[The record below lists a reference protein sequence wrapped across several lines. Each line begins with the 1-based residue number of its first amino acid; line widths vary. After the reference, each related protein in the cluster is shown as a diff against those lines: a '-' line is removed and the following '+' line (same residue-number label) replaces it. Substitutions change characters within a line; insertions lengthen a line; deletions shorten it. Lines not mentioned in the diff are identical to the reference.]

1 MQISSESRKVSE
13 LFPILG
19 NVHYHVPSYQRGYSW
34 RDEQIGQLFEDIRKE
49 DAGYYAGNILLTGDE
64 DSFSVI
70 DGQQRLTTISLFLL
84 AIGERL
90 AEYSHL
96 ESAIG
101 LKLDIRRQLL
111 DSTGEPRVVLL
122 DQDQVIYLDLLGAL
136 HGKHHKKW
144 GNRSFIRRY
153 RYIKELFGEDCG
165 SFEKLNEFYQKL
177 MQVDLLRVTVPN
189 LGDAFTVFSSLNSK
203 GLPLTLIDLLKGEFL
218 SAAQKIGELPSQT
231 LAQWNTLAQM
241 LSADGEDVNTGVVTQ
256 FLLNNW
262 DAFES
267 SSLSST
273 TKTKA
278 LSQYQRLLPIRYGGG
293 ENYLQVLIGRAE
305 VFSRISQ
312 LNKTLPKPGNLD
324 EKLASLK
331 KLESTQALPL
341 LMYLLSERDALLLDE
356 NDLTEI
362 ADNLVAFY
370 VRRNVALTP
379 KSSNIRARLIGVMR
393 SIQRDKISGC
403 DVVDVVKSAL
413 LEMSVSDEQFRVALN
428 QPLYDKSKATARY
441 ILIDIERRI
450 GGGPT
455 FDKGHPDNLDQY
467 LVTESG
473 KVTPIW
479 SIEHILPEGD
489 LPKWWVKDIAEGDCE
504 KAAGLQ
510 SEYVHMLG
518 NLTLTPYNSELGQ
531 KPFYSESDPF
541 GGSKRDLRDKG
552 SGTFVG
558 LRSGLYLNKSIA
570 DESRG
575 EHLEEKRTWTVEDI
589 VRRNAVLS
597 DLVIELY
604 RRD

>member
-34 RDEQIGQLFEDIRKE
+34 RDEQIGQLFEDIAKE
-49 DAGYYAGNILLTGDE
+49 GEGYYAGNILLTGDE

-84 AIGERL
+84 AIGEKL
-90 AEYSHL
+90 AEFSVL
-96 ESAIG
+96 EAAIG
-101 LKLDIRRQLL
+101 LKLDIRRQLF
-111 DSTGEPRVVLL
+111 DQAGEPRIVLL
-122 DQDQVIYLDLLGAL
+122 DQDQAIYIDLLGAL
-136 HGKHHKKW
+136 HGKHLKKW
-144 GNRSFIRRY
+144 GNRSFFRRY
-153 RYIKELFGEDCG
+153 RFIKELLEESCD
-165 SFEKLNEFYQKL
+165 SFEKINEFYQKL
-177 MQVDLLRVTVPN
+177 MQVDLLRITVPN

-231 LAQWNTLAQM
+231 LAQWDALAQM
-241 LSADGEDVNTGVVTQ
+241 LSADGEDINTSIVTQ

-267 SSLSST
+267 TSSSST

-278 LSQYQRLLPIRYGGG
+278 LSQYQRLLPKRYGSG

-305 VFSRISQ
+305 AFSRISQ
-312 LNKTLPKPGNLD
+312 LNGTVGKPSHLD

-331 KLESTQALPL
+331 RLESTQALPL
-341 LMYLLSERDALLLDE
+341 LMYLFSEREALLLDE
-356 NDLTEI
+356 ADLIEI
-362 ADNLVAFY
+362 ADALVAFY

-379 KSSNIRARLIGVMR
+379 KASNIRARLIGIVR
-393 SIQRDKISGC
+393 SIQKGGTFGSDI
-403 DVVDVVKSAL
+403 VETVKGAL
-413 LEMSVSDEQFRVALN
+413 LDMSVSDDQLRVALN

-441 ILIDIERRI
+441 ILIDLERRV
-450 GGGPT
+450 GDSPT
-455 FDKGHPDNLDQY
+455 FDKGHPDSLDQY
-467 LVTESG
+467 LVSSNG

-489 LPKWWVKDIAEGDCE
+489 LPEWWVDELADGDRE

-510 SEYVHMLG
+510 AEYVHLLG

-531 KPFYSESDPF
+531 KPFYSEENPYE
-541 GGSKRDLRDKG
+541 GSKRDYQDKKNG
-552 SGTFVG
+552 NFVG
-558 LRSGLYLNKSIA
+558 LRSGLFLNESIA
-570 DESRG
+570 DEVRG
-575 EHLEEKRTWTVEDI
+575 ERLETKQSWTVEDI
-589 VRRNAVLS
+589 IRRNNILS
-597 DLVIELY
+597 DLVVMLY
-604 RRD
+604 RHG

>member
-153 RYIKELFGEDCG
+153 RYIKELFEEDCD

-218 SAAQKIGELPSQT
+218 SAAQNNRGASQP
-231 LAQWNTLAQM
+231 
-241 LSADGEDVNTGVVTQ
+241 
-256 FLLNNW
+256 
-262 DAFES
+262 DAGPVEYPGAN
-267 SSLSST
+267 
-273 TKTKA
+273 A
-278 LSQYQRLLPIRYGGG
+278 L
-293 ENYLQVLIGRAE
+293 
-305 VFSRISQ
+305 
-312 LNKTLPKPGNLD
+312 
-324 EKLASLK
+324 
-331 KLESTQALPL
+331 
-341 LMYLLSERDALLLDE
+341 
-356 NDLTEI
+356 
-362 ADNLVAFY
+362 
-370 VRRNVALTP
+370 
-379 KSSNIRARLIGVMR
+379 
-393 SIQRDKISGC
+393 C
-403 DVVDVVKSAL
+403 
-413 LEMSVSDEQFRVALN
+413 
-428 QPLYDKSKATARY
+428 
-441 ILIDIERRI
+441 
-450 GGGPT
+450 
-455 FDKGHPDNLDQY
+455 
-467 LVTESG
+467 
-473 KVTPIW
+473 
-479 SIEHILPEGD
+479 
-489 LPKWWVKDIAEGDCE
+489 
-504 KAAGLQ
+504 
-510 SEYVHMLG
+510 
-518 NLTLTPYNSELGQ
+518 
-531 KPFYSESDPF
+531 
-541 GGSKRDLRDKG
+541 
-552 SGTFVG
+552 
-558 LRSGLYLNKSIA
+558 
-570 DESRG
+570 
-575 EHLEEKRTWTVEDI
+575 
-589 VRRNAVLS
+589 
-597 DLVIELY
+597 
-604 RRD
+604 